1 MAAVAALLMLVLDV
15 QKPLA
20 FSATAAAPQG
30 LRGNGKDGSAVVRLW
45 GTAECAARFPGLSTP
60 PLTVPISPETERAAA
75 ASAAFFLPPLPR
87 QPGLMPRARHA
98 EIPVFLHVFNNPTFV
113 GRLLAELDCY
123 SATVVLV
130 DSASTFAPAH
140 ALLAASAQLRL
151 RATGEAPQILQL
163 DQNLGPRAAMV
174 IAAKSLGWP
183 AFFAFTD
190 ADLALN
196 PLLPPLFLETLAN
209 LTLLFPPIKVALNL
223 ERESRPED
231 FLMGVRNE
239 PYFVKKEP
247 RLFFN
252 GSDPRLILLPA
263 VLDST
268 FAVYDGHRVERSVI
282 VDAVFDQASRYITPS
297 EFFEAVAVAG
307 TFNCEHLPWRKNF
320 SRSWTADEARAVFG
334 RDSRDWSSSSNMLKG
349 EGIFSDD
356 E

>member
-1 MAAVAALLMLVLDV
+1 
-15 QKPLA
+15 
-20 FSATAAAPQG
+20 
-30 LRGNGKDGSAVVRLW
+30 
-45 GTAECAARFPGLSTP
+45 
-60 PLTVPISPETERAAA
+60 
-75 ASAAFFLPPLPR
+75 
-87 QPGLMPRARHA
+87 MPRARHA

-113 GRLLAELDCY
+113 RRLLAELDCY

-140 ALLAASAQLRL
+140 ALLAATAQLRL

-196 PLLPPLFLETLAN
+196 PLMPPLFLETLAN
-209 LTLLFPPIKVALNL
+209 LTLLFPPIKASLSL

-231 FLMGVRNE
+231 FLASVRNL

-247 RLFFN
+247 RLIFN
-252 GSDPRLILLPA
+252 GSDPRLILVSA

-268 FAVYDGHRVERSVI
+268 FAVYDGHRVERSLI
-282 VDAVFDQASRYITPS
+282 VDAVFDQASRYITPYD
-297 EFFEAVAVAG
+297 FFEAVAVAG
-307 TFNCEHLPWRKNF
+307 AFNCEHLPWRKNF

-334 RDSRDWSSSSNMLKG
+334 RDSRDWSTSSDMLKG